1 MLKPN
6 KIILALIVCAL
17 PALAHSDGADPG
29 LSGAPNDSNCTA
41 CHGGRPNSG
50 SGSVKVT
57 FANGSTYTPGRTQ
70 RITVTI
76 TDPAAR
82 RWGFEVSP
90 RLASDPGS
98 KGAGTMASVD
108 GNTQVLPPRGGLQ
121 WITHTLNGTRPGT
134 TGSITFQFDWTA
146 PDAAAGDIN
155 FYAAANAANGNN
167 LNTGDLIYTSQAT
180 LTAASVNPSNKPAI
194 TQNGVVNGASFQ
206 PGITPGSWISIL
218 GSNLATNTRIWDSQK
233 EIVDGKLPTSLDG
246 TSVTV
251 NGKDAVVYF
260 ISPTQINVQAPA
272 DDSTGNVS
280 VVVKSPGGQS
290 DPMTAVMQQFSPAFF
305 LFDPQNR
312 KYLAVVATDGS
323 FIGPN
328 ALFGS
333 AVNTR
338 PAKPGELI
346 LLFGTGFGSTSP
358 AIPTGQVFNGAA
370 KLANP
375 ITITIGGSPADVAF
389 AGMSAAGLYQFNV
402 TVPANLAAGDHP
414 VVASIGGVQSQS
426 NAFIAVQP

>member
-1 MLKPN
+1 M
-6 KIILALIVCAL
+6 
-17 PALAHSDGADPG
+17 
-29 LSGAPNDSNCTA
+29 SGAPNDSNCTA

-50 SGSVKVT
+50 QGSVKVT
-57 FANGSTYTPGRTQ
+57 FANGTTYTPGQTQ

-108 GNTQVLPPRGGLQ
+108 GNTQLLPPRSGIQ

-146 PDAAAGDIN
+146 PDAAAGDVN

-167 LNTGDLIYTSQAT
+167 LDTGDLIYTSQAT
-180 LTAASVNPSNKPAI
+180 LTAASVTPSNKPAI

-233 EIVDGKLPTSLDG
+233 EIVDGKLPASLDG

-251 NGKDAVVYF
+251 NGKDAAVYF

-272 DDSTGNVS
+272 DDNTGNVS
-280 VVVKSPGGQS
+280 VVVKSAAGQS
-290 DPMTAVMQQFSPAFF
+290 DPMTVVMQQFSPAFF

-338 PAKPGELI
+338 PAKPGELV
-346 LLFGTGFGSTSP
+346 LLFGTGFGATSP
-358 AIPTGQVFNGAA
+358 AVPTGQVFNGAA

-375 ITITIGGSPADVAF
+375 ITITIGGSPADIAF

-402 TVPANLAAGDHP
+402 TVPANLSAGDQP

-426 NAFIAVQP
+426 TAFIAVQP